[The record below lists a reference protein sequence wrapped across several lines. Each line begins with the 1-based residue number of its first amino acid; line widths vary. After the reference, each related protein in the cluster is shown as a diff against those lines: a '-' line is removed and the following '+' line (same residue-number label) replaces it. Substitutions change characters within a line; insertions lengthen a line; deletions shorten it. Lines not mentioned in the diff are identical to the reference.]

1 MGENEIPFDVLAAA
15 AADGVILIDDQSTI
29 LFVNPAAGQIFGYEP
44 AEMVGDNL
52 TSLMPEYLR
61 QIHLTSLKRYI
72 ATGQRHIS
80 WQNVQLT
87 GLHKSGREFPIEVSF
102 TEYTSQGR
110 RFFTGFVRDVTERK
124 QAEESLRVRA
134 DDLQVR
140 RAHKAALGAEIHAAF
155 ASKTHGDLRSILQA
169 SAESVVRHLDAA
181 FARIWTLNDQEN
193 LLELQAS
200 AGQYTGLNGGYAR
213 VLGGELHI
221 GRIAQE
227 RKPYIENDL
236 VNDPRTEHPEWAEQE
251 RIIALA
257 GYPLMVEGRLVGVL
271 AMFARQAL
279 GSDTLE
285 ALASVAD
292 TIAQGAE
299 RKQAEQAL
307 RQANEQLHVLSRR
320 LFQIQEDERRHLA
333 RELHDQMGQALTAA
347 KIDLQA
353 AQRLEERAAI
363 VRRLDDSIAILER
376 LLQQV
381 RQLSLE
387 LRPPLLDDLGLGP
400 AVRWYLDQQA
410 QRADLR
416 VEFFADPALE
426 RVDAAI
432 ETACFRVAQEALAS
446 VCFLSSDRLS

>member
-1 MGENEIPFDVLAAA
+1 MHPSEIPLNVLAEAA
-15 AADGVILIDDQSTI
+15 GDGVILIDDQSTI

-124 QAEESLRVRA
+124 QAEEALRVRA
-134 DDLQVR
+134 DELQVR
-140 RAHKAALGAEIHAAF
+140 RARQAALGAEIHAAF

-181 FARIWTLNDQEN
+181 FARIWTLNSQEH

-200 AGQYTGLNGGYAR
+200 AGQYTGLNGEYAR
-213 VLGGELHI
+213 MLVGELHI
-221 GRIAQE
+221 GCTAQE
-227 RKPYIENDL
+227 RKPYIANDL

-285 ALASVAD
+285 ALALVAD

-299 RKQAEQAL
+299 RKQAEAAL
-307 RQANEQLHVLSRR
+307 RQTNERLQVLSRR
-320 LFQIQEDERRHLA
+320 LFQVQEDERRHLA

-347 KIDLQA
+347 KLNLQA
-353 AQRLEERAAI
+353 AQRLEERDLIA
-363 VRRLDDSIAILER
+363 RRLDDGIAVLER
-376 LLQQV
+376 LLQQARQISWIFV
-381 RQLSLE
+381 RRFWMTWGWCRRCAGTSTSRRSAPGFASSFSRT
-387 LRPPLLDDLGLGP
+387 RPLN
-400 AVRWYLDQQA
+400 
-410 QRADLR
+410 
-416 VEFFADPALE
+416 E
-426 RVDAAI
+426 
-432 ETACFRVAQEALAS
+432 
-446 VCFLSSDRLS
+446 